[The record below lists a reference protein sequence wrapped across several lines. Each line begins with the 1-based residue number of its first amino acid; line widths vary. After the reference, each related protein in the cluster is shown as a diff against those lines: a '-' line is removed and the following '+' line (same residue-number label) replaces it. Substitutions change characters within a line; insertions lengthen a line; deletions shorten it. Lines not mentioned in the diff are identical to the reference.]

1 MKFLDRILAL
11 LKKPSKGT
19 FLKETVGFGRAKIT
33 VQQRRPTRWLD
44 PETPDPTSYVDV
56 GPPVE
61 AENLVTNSGRDFL
74 HQQIYTRA
82 GVSSQGLQFI
92 ALSNDTL
99 GETVASTTLSSEI
112 AANGLSRAVATTITH
127 TASTNTTTLA
137 KTFQCTT
144 APQAAQKAALFN
156 QSSGG
161 TMNHVLAFTQRSLQV
176 GDQLTVSFVIT
187 LG

>member
-11 LKKPSKGT
+11 VKKPFQGT
-19 FLKETVGFGRAKIT
+19 FLKETVGYGRAT
-33 VQQRRPTRWLD
+33 LRVQQRRPTRWLD
-44 PETPDPTSYVDV
+44 AETPDPTSYVDV
-56 GPPVE
+56 GEPEEVK
-61 AENLVTNSGRDFL
+61 NLVTNSGRDWL
-74 HQQIYTRA
+74 HTQIYNNSLTTQA
-82 GVSSQGLQFI
+82 LQFI
-92 ALSNDTL
+92 GLSNDTL
-99 GETVASTTLSSEI
+99 TETSASTTLSNEI
-112 AANGLSRAVATTITH
+112 AANGLSRALATTITH
-127 TASTNTTTLA
+127 TAGTNTTTLA

-156 QSSGG
+156 QASNG